1 MKKQSVSKLTQ
12 SVHVGSPGDT
22 QFKGMVTPIF
32 PSSAY
37 DYEGVEVSLY
47 PRYFNTPNMKAVVEK
62 LAALE
67 NGEDGLIMSSGMA
80 AILTSIFAMMKKGD
94 HAVFQNDLYGGTF
107 HAVLNELPRYGMEY
121 TMVDG
126 SDPDN
131 FEKAIQ
137 SNTRVL
143 YIETPSNPTL
153 KITDLKAV
161 ADIAKKHGL
170 ITIIDNT
177 FASPINQNPIDF
189 GIDIVTHSGTKYIGG
204 HSDICCGV
212 VVSSKVLTQKIWESA
227 IHFGGSLDAQTCWLV
242 ERSLKTIVLR
252 VRQQNQ
258 NAQAIAE
265 FLESDS
271 RIGKVYYP
279 GLPSHADHAIA
290 KAQMPGGFGGM
301 LSFEVNGDAH
311 IFMGKL
317 QLIKRAIS
325 LGGVESTVTSPVKTS
340 HAKMN
345 AEERTAI
352 GVTDNLVRFSVGI
365 EDVSDLIEDIK
376 QALGKQV

>member
-1 MKKQSVSKLTQ
+1 MKNQVLSKLTQ
-12 SVHVGSPGDT
+12 SVHTGSPGDT
-22 QFKGMVTPIF
+22 QFNGTVTPIF

-37 DYEGVEVSLY
+37 DYEGIATSLY
-47 PRYFNTPNMKAVVEK
+47 PRYFNTPNNKAVVEK

-107 HAVLNELPRYGMEY
+107 HAVVTELPRYGMEY
-121 TMVDG
+121 TLVDG
-126 SDPDN
+126 SDPKN

-137 SNTRVL
+137 PNTRVL

-153 KITDLKAV
+153 KITDVKAV

-170 ITIIDNT
+170 ISIIDNT
-177 FASPINQNPIDF
+177 FASPVNQNPIDL

-212 VVSSKVLTQKIWESA
+212 VVSTKVLTQKIWESA
-227 IHFGGSLDAQTCWLV
+227 IHFGGSLDAHTCWLV

-258 NAQAIAE
+258 NAQALAE
-265 FLESDS
+265 YLQSDS
-271 RIGKVYYP
+271 RIGTVYYP
-279 GLPSHADHAIA
+279 GLPSHPGHAIA

-301 LSFEVNGDAH
+301 LSFEVKGNAH
-311 IFMGKL
+311 DFMGKL
-317 QLIKRAIS
+317 KLIKRAIS
-325 LGGVESTVTSPVKTS
+325 LGGVESTVTSPVRTS

-345 AEERTAI
+345 AEERAAI

-365 EDVSDLIEDIK
+365 EEANDLINDIK
-376 QALGKQV
+376 QALQ

>member
-1 MKKQSVSKLTQ
+1 MKNKHLSKLTQ
-12 SVHVGSPGDT
+12 SVHTGSHGDT
-22 QFKGMVTPIF
+22 QFKGTVTPIF

-37 DYEGVEVSLY
+37 DYEGITTSLY
-47 PRYFNTPNMKAVVEK
+47 PRYFNTPNNKAVVEK

-107 HAVLNELPRYGMEY
+107 HAVVTELPRYGMEY
-121 TMVDG
+121 TLVDG
-126 SDPDN
+126 SDPKN
-131 FEKAIQ
+131 FEKAVQ
-137 SNTRVL
+137 ANTRIL

-153 KITDLKAV
+153 KITDVKAV

-170 ITIIDNT
+170 ISIIDNT
-177 FASPINQNPIDF
+177 FASPVNQNPIDL

-212 VVSSKVLTQKIWESA
+212 VVSTKVLSQKIWESA
-227 IHFGGSLDAQTCWLV
+227 IHFGGSLDAHTCWLV

-265 FLESDS
+265 YLLSDS
-271 RIGKVYYP
+271 RIGTVYYP
-279 GLPSHADHAIA
+279 GLPSHPGHAIA

-301 LSFEVNGDAH
+301 LSFEVKGDAH
-311 IFMGKL
+311 AFMGKL
-317 QLIKRAIS
+317 KLIKRAIS
-325 LGGVESTVTSPVKTS
+325 LGGVESTVTSPVRTS
-340 HAKMN
+340 HSKMN
-345 AEERTAI
+345 AEERAAI

-365 EDVSDLIEDIK
+365 EDANDLINDLK
-376 QALGKQV
+376 QALH